1 MKIVFMGTPEF
12 AVPCL
17 KMLFDQHFEIIG
29 VFTQPDKPSNRG
41 YKINYSP
48 VKKFTLENK
57 LPLFQYYK
65 LKNVEIKLKKLKP
78 DLIVV
83 VAFRILSSEI
93 LNLPLLGC
101 INVHASLLPKY
112 RGSAPINWAI
122 INGEKET
129 GISTIFL
136 KNEIDAGDII
146 LQGKKIIEENET
158 AEDVYNKLKEMAPE
172 ILLKTIKIIESG
184 KVERII
190 QKSVEFFCVP
200 KLKKENGLIN
210 WNKDV
215 VSICNL
221 IRGLF
226 PWPGT
231 YTFLKEK
238 RLKIL
243 KAEIYSKE
251 KFLEKNGEIVKIEKK
266 GIIINTFN
274 GLLLLK
280 EVQMESAKKMLAYDF
295 AQGVH
300 LKIGDLLG

>member
-17 KMLFDQHFEIIG
+17 EMLLNEHFEIIG
-29 VFTQPDKPSNRG
+29 VFTQPDKLSNRG

-48 VKKFTLENK
+48 VKKIALENN
-57 LPLFQYYK
+57 LLLFQYHK
-65 LKNVEIKLKKLKP
+65 LKNIEIKLKKLKP

-129 GISTIFL
+129 GVSTIFL

-146 LQGKKIIEENET
+146 LQEKIFIEENET
-158 AEDVYNKLKEMAPE
+158 AEDIYDKLKKMASM
-172 ILLKTIKIIESG
+172 ILLKTIKKIESG

-190 QKSVEFFCVP
+190 QKPVESFYAS
-200 KLKKENGLIN
+200 KLKRENGLID

-215 VSICNL
+215 VSIYNL

-231 YTFLKEK
+231 YTFLNGK

-243 KAEIYSKE
+243 KAEIYNKE
-251 KFLEKNGEIVKIEKK
+251 IFLGKIGEIIKIEKK
-266 GIIINTFN
+266 GIVVNTLN
-274 GLLLLK
+274 GLILLK
-280 EVQMESAKKMLAYDF
+280 EVQMENAKKMLAYDF

-300 LKIGDLLG
+300 LKAGNLLA